1 MYDVHGIIFY
11 FSKFCFQTKSS
22 FTRPVPRKNYRRK
35 FFNKFVK
42 ISYTT
47 ISSGS
52 GNLGDVIDDVAR

>member
-22 FTRPVPRKNYRRK
+22 FTRPVISKKLSQKN
-35 FFNKFVK
+35 FHKFVK

>member
-11 FSKFCFQTKSS
+11 FSKFCFQTVI
-22 FTRPVPRKNYRRK
+22 FYATRPSKKLSQKN
-35 FFNKFVK
+35 FHKFVK